1 MIPYSRQKIFNE
13 DIKEVVKVL
22 KSDFLT
28 KGKKVIEFE
37 NNFSKTLKARYA
49 ISCNSGSSAL
59 LLACKSLNLKKNDLV
74 WTVPNTYAASANC
87 AIECGAKIDFVDIDP
102 KSWNIS
108 IKQLTKKLKYSK
120 LKNKL
125 SSRCLTNLSKLIAA
139 NLSSKILCVFH
150 TPYLSVYL

>member
-37 NNFSKTLKARYA
+37 NNLSKTLKARYA

-59 LLACKSLNLKKNDLV
+59 LLACKSLNLKKNDLG

-87 AIECGAKIDFVDIDP
+87 AFECGEKIDFVDIDP

-108 IKQLTKKLKYSK
+108 IKQLTK
-120 LKNKL
+120 
-125 SSRCLTNLSKLIAA
+125 NLSTQ
-139 NLSSKILCVFH
+139 N
-150 TPYLSVYL
+150 